1 MALLAKLKQLVSK
14 ASDAAEKE
22 ADVLEELH
30 PEVQASL
37 KKMYAADAGLKNF
50 LHAAH
55 AYVVFPSIG
64 RAAAVVGGAYGK
76 GEVFKGEEL
85 VGYAGIGQ
93 LTLGVQLGGETLT
106 QVIAFESKPVFDRFK
121 QGKLAFAANA
131 SVALVKA
138 GAAAAARYENGAAV
152 FVHSE
157 GGMMLELAIGGQK
170 FVFKPAAIGRLKDK
184 KATKKTAKKT
194 TVKKKTAKKKT
205 GKKKAPRSRATRK
218 KSSKR

>member
-1 MALLAKLKQLVSK
+1 MALLGKLKKLVSK

-30 PEVQASL
+30 PEVQAAL
-37 KKMYAADAGLKNF
+37 TRMYAADAGLKNF

-55 AYVVFPSIG
+55 AYVVFPSVG
-64 RAAAVVGGAYGK
+64 RAAAVVGGAYGR

-85 VGYAGIGQ
+85 VGYAAIGQ

-138 GAAAAARYENGAAV
+138 GAAATARYENGAAV

-157 GGMMLELAIGGQK
+157 GGMMLELAIGAQK
-170 FVFKPAAIGRLKDK
+170 FVFKPAAIGRLTDK
-184 KATKKTAKKT
+184 KATKK
-194 TVKKKTAKKKT
+194 
-205 GKKKAPRSRATRK
+205 KAATRK
-218 KSSKR
+218 TVKRKAATATRTSRKK

>member
-1 MALLAKLKQLVSK
+1 MALLGKLKNLVSK

-30 PEVQASL
+30 PEVQAAL
-37 KKMYAADAGLKNF
+37 KRMYAADAGLKNF

-64 RAAAVVGGAYGK
+64 RAAAVVGGAYGR

-85 VGYAGIGQ
+85 VGYAAIGQ

-106 QVIAFESKPVFDRFK
+106 QVIAFESKQVFDRFK

-138 GAAAAARYENGAAV
+138 GAAATARYENGAAV

-157 GGMMLELAIGGQK
+157 GGMMLELAIGAQK
-170 FVFKPAAIGRLKDK
+170 FVFKPAAIGRLADK
-184 KATKKTAKKT
+184 RATKKTAKK
-194 TVKKKTAKKKT
+194 KT
-205 GKKKAPRSRATRK
+205 APRSRGTRRK
-218 KSSKR
+218 TSKR

>member
-1 MALLAKLKQLVSK
+1 MALLGKLKNLVSK

-30 PEVQASL
+30 PEVQAAL
-37 KKMYAADAGLKNF
+37 KRMYAADAGLKNF

-55 AYVVFPSIG
+55 TYVVFPSVG
-64 RAAAVVGGAYGK
+64 RAAAVVGGAYGR

-85 VGYAGIGQ
+85 VGYAAIGQ
-93 LTLGVQLGGETLT
+93 LTLGMQLGGETLT
-106 QVIAFESKPVFDRFK
+106 QVIAFESKQVFDRFK

-138 GAAAAARYENGAAV
+138 GAAATAGYENGAAV

-157 GGMMLELAIGGQK
+157 GGMMLELAIGAQK
-170 FVFKPAAIGRLKDK
+170 FVFKPAAIGRLADK
-184 KATKKTAKKT
+184 RATKKTAKK
-194 TVKKKTAKKKT
+194 KT
-205 GKKKAPRSRATRK
+205 APRSRGTRRK
-218 KSSKR
+218 TSKR